1 MKDKKNTKISDFVS
15 KVEDGTNEAFD
26 RVTDSLMDEDAVE
39 ADGNF
44 NYTDIVTNT
53 KEEKMRKLPWIVAIV
68 LILLIV
74 LSFCALFFQS
84 NPKTIF
90 VRAIDGLF

>member
-74 LSFCALFFQS
+74 LSF
-84 NPKTIF
+84 
-90 VRAIDGLF
+90 VRYFSK

>member
-1 MKDKKNTKISDFVS
+1 MKDKKNKISDFVS

-26 RVTDSLMDEDAVE
+26 RISDPLMDEDAAE
-39 ADGNF
+39 ADSSNI
-44 NYTDIVTNT
+44 NYSDILKTSPED
-53 KEEKMRKLPWIVAIV
+53 KRKKLPWIVAIV
-68 LILLIV
+68 LIILIV

-90 VRAIDGLF
+90 VKL